1 MDKKIIN
8 KIRESILSDTGYNK
22 GFLTSGSFQ
31 GLQLPQEYIDRMTA
45 LGEKYK
51 DIKWL
56 PLDIPKIEIPD
67 IEEFKALWEEESV
80 DTLRIKV
87 DAAEP
92 WSKEDHPKGLDS
104 SWYVP
109 SFKGLHLYQ
118 HEMCP
123 LEDHSWTGKVYKG
136 NNKQLKRILE
146 QAFEY
151 FPIHTFTSIFM
162 WQSVDEIYPHQDQGA
177 FWKCPTEFRCMLH
190 DENPEPTLYVV
201 DIERGDT
208 TYIDLPKDTN
218 SFCWSNGTQLHGS
231 DYKGK
236 KKFLLAV
243 AGVQHSVKCEE
254 LFERSIEKY
263 KDQLNYKL
271 DL

>member
-1 MDKKIIN
+1 MKEELIS
-8 KIRESILSDTGYNK
+8 KIRENLLSNNHYNK
-22 GFLTSGSFQ
+22 EFSTSGSFQ
-31 GLQLPQEYIDRMTA
+31 GLPLPQEYIDRMTA

-51 DIKWL
+51 NIKWL

-67 IEEFKALWEEESV
+67 IEEFKALWEQESI
-80 DTLRIKV
+80 DTIRIKT

-92 WSKEDHPKGLDS
+92 WAKENHPLGEKS
-104 SWYVP
+104 SWHVP
-109 SFKGLHLYQ
+109 AFKGLHLYQ
-118 HEMCP
+118 HELSP
-123 LEDHSWTGKVYKG
+123 LEDHSFTGKIYKG
-136 NNKQLKRILE
+136 DNKQLKRILE

-151 FPIHTFTSIFM
+151 FPIHTFTSIFI
-162 WQSVDEIYPHQDQGA
+162 WQSVEEINPHQDQGA
-177 FWKCPTEFRCMLH
+177 FWKCPTEFRVMLH
-190 DENPEPTLYVV
+190 DENPEPTLYVA
-201 DIERGDT
+201 DIERGDIN
-208 TYIDLPKDTN
+208 YVDLPKDTN

-243 AGVQHSVKCEE
+243 AGVQHSIKSEE
-254 LFERSIEKY
+254 LFERSVKKY